1 MESYF
6 FFINEQRLFYYINM
20 EILSRRPVFMQK
32 VSVRAKRSLD
42 ADITGGKGFVVNA
55 DYQLIKKI
63 FFCLHIYK
71 FNF

>member
-1 MESYF
+1 
-6 FFINEQRLFYYINM
+6 M

-32 VSVRAKRSLD
+32 VSVPAKRSLD
-42 ADITGGKGFVVNA
+42 ADITGGKGIVVNA